1 MISVKT
7 LRGFLDGV
15 ASLYAKAKKPLSRLV
30 DKRVVK
36 GRAKCVASQAEELF
50 ADFICKSILR
60 TKKGYKVF
68 VDFPIT
74 VKPGRDGKKSETRY
88 IDFILVRVSESDKY
102 EILYMAE
109 LKLNTGWM
117 RDRVSECAN
126 DMRSLRDCLR
136 EGDISAREP
145 NLNSGRVK
153 FVFNQ
158 RAFYDL
164 IIFSGANAD
173 LTSLKKE
180 VKLINSQD
188 DNTKAAILCDG
199 PIVKGCEMN
208 KRGKTMIDRRIRLAA
223 FRG

>member
-88 IDFILVRVSESDKY
+88 IDFTTIP
-102 EILYMAE
+102 
-109 LKLNTGWM
+109 
-117 RDRVSECAN
+117 
-126 DMRSLRDCLR
+126 CL
-136 EGDISAREP
+136 I
-145 NLNSGRVK
+145 
-153 FVFNQ
+153 
-158 RAFYDL
+158 Y
-164 IIFSGANAD
+164 AD
-173 LTSLKKE
+173 
-180 VKLINSQD
+180 V
-188 DNTKAAILCDG
+188 A
-199 PIVKGCEMN
+199 
-208 KRGKTMIDRRIRLAA
+208 
-223 FRG
+223 